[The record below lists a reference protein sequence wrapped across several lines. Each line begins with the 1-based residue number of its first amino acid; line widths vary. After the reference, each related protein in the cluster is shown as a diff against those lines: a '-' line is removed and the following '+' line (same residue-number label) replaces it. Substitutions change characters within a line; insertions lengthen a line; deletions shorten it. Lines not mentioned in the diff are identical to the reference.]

1 MSFSFLALG
10 EITMRS
16 FVSVILLFIM
26 AKIIGPRQIAQ
37 MTFYDYIIG
46 ISVGSIAAA
55 TAIDPELPLWDGA
68 LAILIYTV
76 VSVGMAISG
85 SKNIHARRFFT
96 GTPAIL
102 LYKGQFIEEN
112 LKKNNLD
119 MNDVTSLCRVNGYFE
134 INDLEYII
142 IETNGALSFLPKSE
156 KAPMTPKDM
165 QISPSAAT
173 LSANV
178 IIDGNIMEKHLKS
191 IGKDTLWLKG
201 QLQNQNIFDAST
213 VLLATGDKDGN
224 FKAYLKNVKEDN
236 TDLFN

>member
-10 EITMRS
+10 DFTLRAFI
-16 FVSVILLFIM
+16 SVTLLFIM

-55 TAIDPELPLWDGA
+55 MAIDQDLPLWAGA
-68 LAILIYTV
+68 LALLIYTL
-76 VSVGMAISG
+76 VSVAMAISG

-96 GTPAIL
+96 GTPDIL
-102 LYKGQFIEEN
+102 LYKGRLLEEN

-119 MNDVTSLCRVNGYFE
+119 INDVTSLCRVNGYFD

-156 KAPMTPKDM
+156 KAPLTPKDM
-165 QISPSAAT
+165 GLLPADAT

-178 IIDGNIMEKHLKS
+178 IIDGHVMKNHLKS
-191 IGKDTLWLKG
+191 IHKDPLWLRD
-201 QLQNQNIFDAST
+201 QLETVNIYDESK
-213 VLLATGDKDGN
+213 VLLAIADESGN
-224 FKAYLKNVKEDN
+224 FRAYLKEQTEKH